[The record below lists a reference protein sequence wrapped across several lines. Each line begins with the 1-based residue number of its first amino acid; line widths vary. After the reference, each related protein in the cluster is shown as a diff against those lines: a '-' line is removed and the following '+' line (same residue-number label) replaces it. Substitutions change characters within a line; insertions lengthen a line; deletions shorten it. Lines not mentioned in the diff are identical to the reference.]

1 MVIYGVLRG
10 LQNLCSFWFY
20 LFFPTITPKVLTFNY
35 KLHDNYKP
43 CMKAFNPENTL
54 FEFDERVQ
62 VPKGSGLPF
71 VLLFG
76 FQWKF
81 LRNRLVTNLISGSK
95 PFYLQ
100 MSYNQTLL
108 WF

>member
-1 MVIYGVLRG
+1 MMFQRVHIPSIESLNGDYDVLRG

-54 FEFDERVQ
+54 FEFDECVQ
-62 VPKGSGLPF
+62 VS
-71 VLLFG
+71 
-76 FQWKF
+76 
-81 LRNRLVTNLISGSK
+81 S
-95 PFYLQ
+95 
-100 MSYNQTLL
+100 
-108 WF
+108 